1 MIGRKPRAICGRRP
15 LATEELLTVIE
26 PIQGV
31 LGAVIRGELQLVE
44 FWRDWIRDSPV
55 VVVGGGEK
63 RVPSTPLNRT
73 PGGSCG
79 AAVVIGGVVEKTGDG
94 SGPRAHAG
102 ISDGER
108 GNCN

>member
-1 MIGRKPRAICGRRP
+1 MIGRKPHAICGRRP

-55 VVVGGGEK
+55 VVVVGGGGKESH
-63 RVPSTPLNRT
+63 PP
-73 PGGSCG
+73 P
-79 AAVVIGGVVEKTGDG
+79 
-94 SGPRAHAG
+94 
-102 ISDGER
+102 
-108 GNCN
+108 

>member
-1 MIGRKPRAICGRRP
+1 MAPPYLQKPDPIFPWNSHELGSPRYR
-15 LATEELLTVIE
+15 EEIS
-26 PIQGV
+26 QKSY
-31 LGAVIRGELQLVE
+31 GA
-44 FWRDWIRDSPV
+44 DWIRDSPV
-55 VVVGGGEK
+55 VVGGGGEK

-79 AAVVIGGVVEKTGDG
+79 AAVVIGGVVEKTGDS